1 MFTIINIID
10 SCRREVV
17 KQREVARKLQYQQR
31 AIGFCQS
38 VLNGRNKQMRD
49 VIDAQDFSPLNI
61 AEMQLTRNTF
71 EDSFKHVCEELFKIR
86 PVNISYI
93 IAIFVYALK
102 LDEYH
107 LLHSRTW
114 YETELLTR
122 SLVDVLIAYGFE
134 FYIPDIAGMLK

>member
-17 KQREVARKLQYQQR
+17 KQRKVARELQHQQR
-31 AIGFCQS
+31 AIEFCQS

-61 AEMQLTRNTF
+61 AEMQLTRDTF

-93 IAIFVYALK
+93 ISIFVYALK
-102 LDEYH
+102 LDEYY
-107 LLHSRTW
+107 LLHSITW
-114 YETELLTR
+114 YETDLLTCA
-122 SLVDVLIAYGFE
+122 LADVLIEHEFE
-134 FYIPDIAGMLK
+134 VSMRNRCTLL